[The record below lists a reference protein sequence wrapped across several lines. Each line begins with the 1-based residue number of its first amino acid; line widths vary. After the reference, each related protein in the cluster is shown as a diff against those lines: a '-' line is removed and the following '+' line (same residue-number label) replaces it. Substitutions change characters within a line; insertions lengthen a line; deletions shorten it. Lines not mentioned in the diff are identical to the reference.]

1 MTPSR
6 TEAESLGAESIEA
19 EAETEAV
26 EHADPKEDARLAAAA
41 VAISPVLEESRSETP
56 AGKED
61 GP

>member
-6 TEAESLGAESIEA
+6 TEAESLGAESLEA

-26 EHADPKEDARLAAAA
+26 EHSDAAADARLVAAA
-41 VAISPVLEESRSETP
+41 VRMSPGLDEREETP

-61 GP
+61 GA